1 MFKQEQK
8 QIKTRKAITAEK
20 TTLDAQVEGDNVMM
34 IELPDSDEFLCTSDD
49 IDMAVHSSLVL

>member
-8 QIKTRKAITAEK
+8 QIKTRKALTAEK
-20 TTLDAQVEGDNVMM
+20 TTLDAQVEGNSVMI
-34 IELPDSDEFLCTSDD
+34 IEFPDWDEFLCTSDD

>member
-20 TTLDAQVEGDNVMM
+20 TTLDAQVEGDNVM